1 MASLANVVPVDGYDC
16 EFVEPP
22 PSAFQVDCA
31 ICLLKLR
38 DPQQVSCCGKN
49 FCDSCIKRVQLQGQS
64 CPTCKSPFT
73 TFPNKGL
80 KQSLNQLHVYCTHD
94 RDGCEWTGELGLLDK
109 HLIRCQL
116 MGVHQSKRHI
126 RCQYYNQGCKWKGEL
141 RQLQQHRKE
150 CTHGIVNCTQ
160 AVRSKDMPAHMAQNV
175 GAHLRLLGAHNQKLA
190 AVNSVLI
197 VMIWLMII
205 ASAVIIVFTIY
216 ATESNVPSLQ
226 QWSHAIELNVT
237 TESNIT
243 ALQEQYHAI
252 KSKIESLQRH
262 YHTIETNITSLQQQY
277 CTIKT
282 QLIHAFTP
290 HEIPVCDSQPS
301 QHVGDKEI
309 ITDPSVQDNNVLQ
322 STVWIIYKV
331 LFMIASLL
339 INLCMIAFLV
349 LFKVLFTIASLLIRL
364 CMVVFLV
371 LFKVLYLIAL
381 LICLFVLNLCTVL
394 FLVFFICCVIA

>member
-1 MASLANVVPVDGYDC
+1 MASLANAVPVGGYDC

-22 PSAFQVDCA
+22 PSAFQVDCG
-31 ICLLKLR
+31 ICLSKLC

-49 FCDSCIKRVQLQGQS
+49 FCGSCIKRHQLHGQQ
-64 CPTCKSPFT
+64 CPMCNSPFT

-80 KQSLNQLHVYCTHD
+80 KQSLNQLHVYCTHHS
-94 RDGCEWTGELGLLDK
+94 DGCEWTGEMGQLDQ
-109 HLIRCQL
+109 HLIGCQL
-116 MGVHQSKRHI
+116 
-126 RCQYYNQGCKWKGEL
+126 
-141 RQLQQHRKE
+141 
-150 CTHGIVNCTQ
+150 
-160 AVRSKDMPAHMAQNV
+160 V
-175 GAHLRLLGAHNQKLA
+175 GAHIERLERLA

-197 VMIWLMII
+197 WLTII

-216 ATESNVPSLQ
+216 AIESNVPYLQ
-226 QWSHAIELNVT
+226 QQSHAIKLNVT
-237 TESNIT
+237 IESNIT

-309 ITDPSVQDNNVLQ
+309 ITEPSVPDNSVLQ
-322 STVWIIYKV
+322 ST
-331 LFMIASLL
+331 
-339 INLCMIAFLV
+339 
-349 LFKVLFTIASLLIRL
+349 VLFTIASTLVSLWL
-364 CMVVFLV
+364 CFW
-371 LFKVLYLIAL
+371 
-381 LICLFVLNLCTVL
+381 
-394 FLVFFICCVIA
+394 CCSYAGSK